1 MHSIGGRALFS
12 ALSWLQLRPGRALQ
26 TWGSLILW
34 FELATL
40 LTAFGTALAGGS
52 RLLKFSECNVC
63 KTHTPFLLRM
73 LSAFLDPTVMY
84 YHSGPR
90 WGGMRCDK
98 EREIP
103 FMPARDL
110 RTLEI
115 NIFGAVTLSQTLCL
129 VLYRGRT
136 IIVPI
141 LGMRKME
148 NVQICAQG
156 HTANCGLPLNCSLLT
171 TIDRLPEHK
180 EYSRK
185 MAKKESLQWLPLG
198 IEPRHGVRAQGG
210 FYFSPN
216 SLDSQV
222 I

>member
-1 MHSIGGRALFS
+1 
-12 ALSWLQLRPGRALQ
+12 
-26 TWGSLILW
+26 
-34 FELATL
+34 
-40 LTAFGTALAGGS
+40 
-52 RLLKFSECNVC
+52 
-63 KTHTPFLLRM
+63 
-73 LSAFLDPTVMY
+73 MY
-84 YHSGPR
+84 YHSGPK
-90 WGGMRCDK
+90 WEGWQCDK

-103 FMPARDL
+103 CMPARDL

-115 NIFGAVTLSQTLCL
+115 HIFGAVTLSQTLCL
-129 VLYRGRT
+129 VFYRGGT
-136 IIVPI
+136 IIVPM

-171 TIDRLPEHK
+171 TIDWLPEHK

-185 MAKKESLQWLPLG
+185 MAKKQKSSQWLPLG
-198 IEPRHGVRAQGG
+198 IEPRIAQGG